1 MFSVFYSAAIN
12 GIDGIIVNVESSGIG
27 SPQPRLDIIGLPDAA
42 VKEAAGRVRSAARS
56 SALTLKKGLLTVN
69 LAPADIKKEG
79 SSYDLPILLS
89 LIEHPAFTKMDFS
102 KKCFVGELSLSGEL
116 RPVSGALPMA
126 IAARDA
132 GFAELFLPAA
142 NALEASA
149 AVGIKVF
156 PADNARQVF
165 DHLLGGKPINSINFD
180 QNSFLA
186 ASQSCALDYSEVKG
200 QESAKKAL
208 EIAAAGNHNILL
220 IGPPGSGKS
229 MLASRLPGIMP
240 PMTIDEAIESSKIH
254 SIAEQTAELKPLLT
268 HRPFRAPHHTLSH
281 IALTGGGSYPKP
293 GEISLANNGVLFLDE
308 FPEFDKRSREVLRQ
322 PIENREVVIT
332 RVNGTV
338 TYPASF
344 LLVCAMNPCK
354 CGYFG
359 HPTKECVCS
368 VNTRKAYI
376 SKLSGP
382 ILDRIDL
389 QVEVGALEFEEID
402 TTASSESSYDIK
414 KRVCA
419 ARQFALSRFD
429 GDTLSNGNRLTAN
442 ALMQPKHIRKY
453 CITDQKGKELM
464 YAAFNR
470 LNLSARGY
478 DKVLK
483 VARTIADF
491 DGSDLIKA
499 PHIALAVQLRSLD
512 KKYSR

>member
-1 MFSVFYSAAIN
+1 MFSVFYSAAVN
-12 GIDGIIVNVESSGIG
+12 GIDGLIVNVESSGIG

-42 VKEAAGRVRSAARS
+42 IKEAAGRVRSAARACS
-56 SALTLKKGLLTVN
+56 LSLKKGVLTVN

-89 LIEHPAFTKMDFS
+89 LIDHPALTKLDFS

-132 GFAELFLPAA
+132 GFQELYLPAE

-149 AVGIKVF
+149 ALGINVF
-156 PADNARQVF
+156 PAENARQVF
-165 DHLLGGKPINSINFD
+165 DHLLGGKPLIPVEFSEE
-180 QNSFLA
+180 SFFC
-186 ASQSCALDYSEVKG
+186 ASSNCTLDYADVKG

-208 EIAAAGNHNILL
+208 EIAAAGGHNILL

-229 MLASRLPGIMP
+229 MLSSRLPGIMP
-240 PMTIDEAIESSKIH
+240 PMTLDESIETSKIH
-254 SIAEQTAELKPLLT
+254 SIAGLTAELKPLLVQ
-268 HRPFRAPHHTLSH
+268 RPFRAPHHTLSH

-308 FPEFDKRSREVLRQ
+308 FPEFDKRAIEVLRQ
-322 PIENREVVIT
+322 PIENREIVIT

-338 TYPASF
+338 SYPASF
-344 LLVCAMNPCK
+344 LLICAMNPCK

-359 HPTKECVCS
+359 HPIQECVCS
-368 VNTRKAYI
+368 ANTRKAYI
-376 SKLSGP
+376 AKLSGP

-389 QVEVGALEFEEID
+389 QVEVGALGFTELD
-402 TTASSESSYDIK
+402 TTVFAESSIDIR
-414 KRVCA
+414 KRVCE
-419 ARQFALSRFD
+419 ARNYAMSRFD
-429 GDTLSNGNRLTAN
+429 GDLLSNGKKLTSN

-453 CITDQKGKELM
+453 CVTDEKGRELLH
-464 YAAFNR
+464 AAFNK

-491 DGSDLIKA
+491 EKSELIKA
-499 PHIALAVQLRSLD
+499 QHIAFAVQLRSLD
-512 KKYSR
+512 KKYTR

>member
-12 GIDGIIVNVESSGIG
+12 GIDGLIVNVESSGIG
-27 SPQPRLDIIGLPDAA
+27 SPQPRLDIIGLPDTA

-56 SALTLKKGLLTVN
+56 CSLSLKKGLLTVN

-89 LIEHPAFTKMDFS
+89 LINHPSFTKMDFS
-102 KKCFVGELSLSGEL
+102 KKCFIGELSLSGEL
-116 RPVSGALPMA
+116 RPVSGVLPMA

-132 GFAELFLPAA
+132 GFKEIYVPAE

-149 AVGIKVF
+149 ALGIKAF
-156 PADNARQVF
+156 PVENARQVF
-165 DHLLGGKPINSINFD
+165 DHLLGGKPIKPVDFSEQDFFN
-180 QNSFLA
+180 
-186 ASQSCALDYSEVKG
+186 ASQRCTLDFSDVKG

-229 MLASRLPGIMP
+229 MLAARLPGIMP
-240 PMTIDEAIESSKIH
+240 PMTLDESIETSKIH
-254 SIAEQTAELKPLLT
+254 SIAELTNDLKPLLT
-268 HRPFRAPHHTLSH
+268 QRPFRAPHHTLSH
-281 IALTGGGSYPKP
+281 IALTGGGTYPKP

-332 RVNGTV
+332 RVTGSV

-389 QVEVGALEFEEID
+389 QVEVGALEFNELD
-402 TTASSESSYDIK
+402 TAAAGESSAEIR
-414 KRVCA
+414 KRVYK
-419 ARQFALSRFD
+419 AREFALSRFD
-429 GDTLSNGNRLTAN
+429 GDTLSNGKKLTSN

-453 CITDQKGKELM
+453 CVTDPSGKELM
-464 YAAFNR
+464 HAAFNR

-491 DGSDLIKA
+491 DKSEIIKA
-499 PHIALAVQLRSLD
+499 PHIAFAVQLRSLD
-512 KKYSR
+512 KKYNR

>member
-12 GIDGIIVNVESSGIG
+12 GIDGLIVNVESSVIG
-27 SPQPRLDIIGLPDAA
+27 SPQPRLDIIGLPDTAI
-42 VKEAAGRVRSAARS
+42 KEAAGRVRSAARS
-56 SALTLKKGLLTVN
+56 CTLTLKKGLLTVN

-89 LIEHPAFTKMDFS
+89 LIDHPVFVKKDFS
-102 KKCFVGELSLSGEL
+102 KKCFVGELSLSGDL

-132 GFAELFLPAA
+132 GFGELYLPAE

-149 AVGIKVF
+149 ALGIKVF
-156 PADNARQVF
+156 PAENARQVF
-165 DHLLGGKPINSINFD
+165 DHLLGGKPIIPIEFSEKDFFD
-180 QNSFLA
+180 ATGMCN
-186 ASQSCALDYSEVKG
+186 LDFADVKG

-208 EIAAAGNHNILL
+208 EIAAAGGHNILL

-229 MLASRLPGIMP
+229 MLSSRLPGIMP
-240 PMTIDEAIESSKIH
+240 PLTLDESIESSKIH
-254 SIAEQTAELKPLLT
+254 SIAGLTSELKPLLIQ
-268 HRPFRAPHHTLSH
+268 RPFRAPHHTLSH
-281 IALTGGGSYPKP
+281 IALTGGGTYPKP
-293 GEISLANNGVLFLDE
+293 GEISLANNGVLFFDE
-308 FPEFDKRSREVLRQ
+308 FPEFDKRAIEVLRQ
-322 PIENREVVIT
+322 PIENREIVIT

-354 CGYFG
+354 CGFFG

-368 VNTRKAYI
+368 VSTRKAYI
-376 SKLSGP
+376 AKLSGP

-389 QVEVGALEFEEID
+389 QVEVGALEFKVLD
-402 TTASSESSYDIK
+402 TTIASESSAEIR
-414 KRVCA
+414 KRVYE
-419 ARQFALSRFD
+419 ARNFALSRFD
-429 GDTLSNGNRLTAN
+429 GDTLANGKKLTSN

-453 CITDQKGKELM
+453 CVTDENGRELLH
-464 YAAFNR
+464 AAFNR

-483 VARTIADF
+483 VARTLADF
-491 DGSDLIKA
+491 DKSELIKA
-499 PHIALAVQLRSLD
+499 QHIAYAVQLRSLD
-512 KKYSR
+512 KKYSH

>member
-12 GIDGIIVNVESSGIG
+12 GIDGLIVNVESSGIG

-56 SALTLKKGLLTVN
+56 CSLSLKKGLLTVN

-89 LIEHPAFTKMDFS
+89 LIDHPTLTRMDFS

-116 RPVSGALPMA
+116 RSVSGALPMA

-132 GFAELFLPAA
+132 GFRELYLPAA

-149 AVGIKVF
+149 AIGIKVF
-156 PADNARQVF
+156 PAENARQVF
-165 DHLLGGKPINSINFD
+165 DHLLGGKPIIPVEFSEQDF
-180 QNSFLA
+180 FG
-186 ASQSCALDYSEVKG
+186 ASQVCTLDYSDVKG
-200 QESAKKAL
+200 QEGAKKAL
-208 EIAAAGNHNILL
+208 EIAAAGSHNILL

-229 MLASRLPGIMP
+229 MLASRLLGIMP
-240 PMTIDEAIESSKIH
+240 PMTLEESIESSKIH
-254 SIAEQTAELKPLLT
+254 SIAELTSELKPLLT

-359 HPTKECVCS
+359 HPIKECVCS
-368 VNTRKAYI
+368 VSTRKAYI

-389 QVEVGALEFEEID
+389 QVEVGALEFNELD
-402 TTASSESSYDIK
+402 TSVSAESSVEIR

-419 ARQFALSRFD
+419 AKEFALSRFD
-429 GDTLSNGNRLTAN
+429 GERLANGKMLTSN

-453 CITDQKGKELM
+453 CTTDEAGKELL

-491 DGSDLIKA
+491 DKSELIKA
-499 PHIALAVQLRSLD
+499 PHIAFAVQLRSLD
-512 KKYSR
+512 KKYNR